1 MFVAGLGAAQFAM
14 PAAVDMLRSLRIDP
28 GTAEVLHLASTD
40 PANPYGALLPWPKVE
55 GETEGA
61 VAHHAMARTA
71 GASVV
76 LINGQLAAFLRRRNP
91 SVRVFLPESEPERG
105 QFARE
110 LAKKL
115 VEVSVRRQS
124 RRQGLLIGEIN
135 GGPAREH
142 ELAGHLEDA
151 GFVNTALGF
160 QMRRAKPLVA
170 AADSGAEPEEDDA
183 ADIQESA

>member
-1 MFVAGLGAAQFAM
+1 VAGLGAAQFAM

-28 GTAEVLHLASTD
+28 ATAEVLHLASTD

-55 GETEGA
+55 GETEDA
-61 VAHHAMARTA
+61 VAHHSMARTA

-105 QFARE
+105 LFARE

-115 VEVSVRRQS
+115 AEIAIRRQS
-124 RRQGLLIGEIN
+124 RRQGLLIGEIS
-135 GGPAREH
+135 GASAREH
-142 ELAGHLEDA
+142 FLAAHLEDA
-151 GFVNTALGF
+151 GFVNTVLGY
-160 QMRRAKPLVA
+160 QMRRAKPVVV
-170 AADSGAEPEEDDA
+170 AADSGGEAEEEDA